1 MPVPT
6 TLLLFGEP
14 RLALGETDGEIC
26 GEIGGGIG
34 GETDREIPEG
44 GKRLV
49 AYAAL
54 RRGRLDRRHAAGT
67 LWPACDDVRAAG
79 NLRSALWRLRAA
91 GLTVL
96 EADKRQV
103 WLHAEVTVDADQ
115 VATWALRLIGG
126 GPASERDEATWR
138 RSRPGLLPGWPDEWV
153 GPHRERLRQRV
164 LHAME
169 ARARALLAAG
179 DLPRALVAARLLAA
193 AEPQRASAQRLL
205 AEVTRSA
212 SSERLPAGR

>member
-1 MPVPT
+1 MPEPT

-14 RLALGETDGEIC
+14 RLAVGESVVTL
-26 GEIGGGIG
+26 
-34 GETDREIPEG
+34 PEG
-44 GKRLV
+44 GKRLI

-54 RRGRLDRRHAAGT
+54 HRGRLDRRHAAGV
-67 LWPACDDVRAAG
+67 LWPGGDDERATG

-91 GLTVL
+91 GLPLL
-96 EADKRQV
+96 EADKRQI
-103 WLHAEVTVDADQ
+103 WLHPGVAIDADQ
-115 VATWALRLIGG
+115 VAAWAQRLIGG
-126 GPASERDEATWR
+126 GPATAQDEAAWR

-179 DLPRALVAARLLAA
+179 DPGRAVAAARLLAA
-193 AEPQRASAQRLL
+193 AEPLRATAHRIL
-205 AEVTRSA
+205 AESLRAAGQSGAARTVEVRFRTR
-212 SSERLPAGR
+212 AGS

>member
-14 RLALGETDGEIC
+14 RLAFGGTDGRC
-26 GEIGGGIG
+26 R
-34 GETDREIPEG
+34 DREIPEG
-44 GKRLV
+44 SKRLI

-54 RRGRLDRRHAAGT
+54 HRGRLDRRRAAGT
-67 LWPACDDVRAAG
+67 LWPCCDDVRAAG

-103 WLHAEVTVDADQ
+103 WLCPGLTVDADR
-115 VATWALRLIGG
+115 VAAWALRLIGG
-126 GPASERDEATWR
+126 GPASDRDEAAWHD
-138 RSRPGLLPGWPDEWV
+138 SRPGLLPGWPEEWA
-153 GPHRERLRQRV
+153 GPPRERLRQRV

-179 DLPRALVAARLLAA
+179 DVNRALAAARLLTA
-193 AEPQRASAQRLL
+193 AEPQRATAHRLL
-205 AEVTRSA
+205 ADATRA
-212 SSERLPAGR
+212 AARR

>member
-14 RLALGETDGEIC
+14 RLAYGETEGEI
-26 GEIGGGIG
+26 
-34 GETDREIPEG
+34 DREIPEG

-54 RRGRLDRRHAAGT
+54 HRGRLDRRHAAGT
-67 LWPACDDVRAAG
+67 LWPACDEMRAAG

-91 GLTVL
+91 GLPVL

-103 WLHAEVTVDADQ
+103 WLNPDVTVDADQ
-115 VATWALRLIGG
+115 VAAWALRLIAG
-126 GPASERDEATWR
+126 GPASERDEATWH
-138 RSRPGLLPGWPDEWV
+138 RSRPGLLPGWPDDWV
-153 GPHRERLRQRV
+153 DPHRERLRQRV

-169 ARARALLAAG
+169 FRARALLAAG
-179 DLPRALVAARLLAA
+179 DVRRALAAARLLVA
-193 AEPQRASAQRLL
+193 AEPQRTTAQRLL
-205 AEVTRSA
+205 AEVSRSA
-212 SSERLPAGR
+212 TSN

>member
-14 RLALGETDGEIC
+14 RLAFGETDG
-26 GEIGGGIG
+26 
-34 GETDREIPEG
+34 REIPEG
-44 GKRLV
+44 GKRLI

-54 RRGRLDRRHAAGT
+54 HRGRLDRRHAAGT
-67 LWPACDDVRAAG
+67 LWPFCDDVRAAG

-91 GLTVL
+91 GLTLL

-103 WLHAEVTVDADQ
+103 WLHPGVTADADQ
-115 VATWALRLIGG
+115 VAAWALRLIDG
-126 GPASERDEATWR
+126 GPVSDRDEATWHR
-138 RSRPGLLPGWPDEWV
+138 CRPGLLPGWPDEWV
-153 GPHRERLRQRV
+153 GPYRERLRQRV

-179 DLPRALVAARLLAA
+179 DPQQALTAARLLIT
-193 AEPQRASAQRLL
+193 AEPHRSTAHHLL
-205 AEVTRSA
+205 AAITRAAGLDSTTAARVA
-212 SSERLPAGR
+212 SPTAAGR

>member
-14 RLALGETDGEIC
+14 RLAFGETDGLL
-26 GEIGGGIG
+26 GEPRLAVGRSF
-34 GETDREIPEG
+34 DREIPEG
-44 GKRLV
+44 SKRLI

-54 RRGRLDRRHAAGT
+54 HRGRLDRRQAAGA
-67 LWPACDDVRAAG
+67 LWPCCDDVRAAG

-103 WLHAEVTVDADQ
+103 WLCAGVTVDADQ
-115 VATWALRLIGG
+115 VAVWALRLIGG
-126 GPASERDEATWR
+126 GPASDRDEAAWHD
-138 RSRPGLLPGWPDEWV
+138 SRPGLLPGWADEWV
-153 GPHRERLRQRV
+153 GPPRERLRQRV

-179 DLPRALVAARLLAA
+179 DEDRALAAARLLTA
-193 AEPQRASAQRLL
+193 AEPRRATAHRLL
-205 AEVTRSA
+205 AEVTHAAAR
-212 SSERLPAGR
+212 R

>member
-14 RLALGETDGEIC
+14 RFAFGETDGRS
-26 GEIGGGIG
+26 
-34 GETDREIPEG
+34 TDGEIPEG
-44 GKRLV
+44 SKRLI

-54 RRGRLDRRHAAGT
+54 HRGRLDRRRAAGT
-67 LWPACDDVRAAG
+67 LWPCCDDVRAAG

-103 WLHAEVTVDADQ
+103 WLRPGVTVDADR
-115 VATWALRLIGG
+115 VATWALRLIDG
-126 GPASERDEATWR
+126 GPASDRDEAAWH
-138 RSRPGLLPGWPDEWV
+138 SSLPGLLPGWPDEWV
-153 GPHRERLRQRV
+153 GPLRERLRQRV

-179 DLPRALVAARLLAA
+179 DVGRALVAARLLTS
-193 AEPQRASAQRLL
+193 AEPQRATALRLL
-205 AEVTRSA
+205 ADVNRTATR
-212 SSERLPAGR
+212 R

>member
-1 MPVPT
+1 MPGPT

-14 RLALGETDGEIC
+14 RLAF
-26 GEIGGGIG
+26 GGTAGPA
-34 GETDREIPEG
+34 RPRLVPEG

-54 RRGRLDRRHAAGT
+54 HHGHLDRRQTAGT

-96 EADKRQV
+96 AADKRQV
-103 WLHAEVTVDADQ
+103 WLHPAVTVDADQ
-115 VATWALRLIGG
+115 VASWALRLIDG
-126 GPASERDEATWR
+126 GPASDRDEAAWL

-169 ARARALLAAG
+169 ARARALLATG
-179 DLPRALVAARLLAA
+179 DLDRALAAARLLTA
-193 AEPQRASAQRLL
+193 AEPQRASAHRLL
-205 AEVTRSA
+205 AAVRRA
-212 SSERLPAGR
+212 AAGR

>member
-1 MPVPT
+1 MPGPT

-14 RLALGETDGEIC
+14 RLAF
-26 GEIGGGIG
+26 GGPA
-34 GETDREIPEG
+34 RSCAVPEG

-54 RRGRLDRRHAAGT
+54 RRGPLDRRHTAGT
-67 LWPACDDVRAAG
+67 LWPSCDEGRAAG

-96 EADKRQV
+96 EADHRQV
-103 WLHAEVTVDADQ
+103 WLHPAVAVDADQ
-115 VATWALRLIGG
+115 VAAWALRLIDG
-126 GPASERDEATWR
+126 GPVSDRDEAAWH
-138 RSRPGLLPGWPDEWV
+138 RSRPGLLPGWPDDWV

-169 ARARALLAAG
+169 ARVRTLLAAG
-179 DLPRALVAARLLAA
+179 DLDRALAAARLLTA
-193 AEPQRASAQRLL
+193 AEPQRASARRLL
-205 AEVTRSA
+205 DAARRVTSDR
-212 SSERLPAGR
+212 

>member
-14 RLALGETDGEIC
+14 RLAFGETAGR
-26 GEIGGGIG
+26 
-34 GETDREIPEG
+34 REIPEG
-44 GKRLV
+44 GKRLI

-54 RRGRLDRRHAAGT
+54 HRGRLDRRHAAGT
-67 LWPACDDVRAAG
+67 LWPLCDDVRAAG
-79 NLRSALWRLRAA
+79 NLRSALWRLHAA
-91 GLTVL
+91 GLDVL

-103 WLHAEVTVDADQ
+103 WLHPGVAVDADQ
-115 VATWALRLIGG
+115 VAVWAVRLIDG
-126 GPASERDEATWR
+126 GPVSEGDEATWH

-153 GPHRERLRQRV
+153 GPYRERLRQRV

-179 DLPRALVAARLLAA
+179 DTHRALAAARLLAI
-193 AEPQRASAQRLL
+193 AEPHRATARRLLTDTTRAASA
-205 AEVTRSA
+205 
-212 SSERLPAGR
+212 

>member
-1 MPVPT
+1 MPGPT

-14 RLALGETDGEIC
+14 RLLFGETS
-26 GEIGGGIG
+26 GGTHGATSG
-34 GETDREIPEG
+34 PPVCEIPAG
-44 GKRLV
+44 GRRLI

-54 RRGRLDRRHAAGT
+54 HRCRLDRRHAAGT
-67 LWPACDDVRAAG
+67 LWPVCDDVRAAG

-96 EADKRQV
+96 ESDKRQV
-103 WLHAEVTVDADQ
+103 WLHPDVTVDADQ
-115 VATWALRLIGG
+115 VAAWALRLIDG
-126 GPASERDEATWR
+126 GPASDRDEATWH

-169 ARARALLAAG
+169 ARASALLTAG
-179 DLPRALVAARLLAA
+179 DLDRALAAARLLTA
-193 AEPQRASAQRLL
+193 AEPQRATTHRLL
-205 AEVTRSA
+205 TAITRA
-212 SSERLPAGR
+212 AVAR

>member
-1 MPVPT
+1 M
-6 TLLLFGEP
+6 LLLFGEP
-14 RLALGETDGEIC
+14 RLAFGEADGP
-26 GEIGGGIG
+26 GG
-34 GETDREIPEG
+34 RELPAG
-44 GKRLV
+44 GKRLI

-54 RRGRLDRRHAAGT
+54 HRGHLDRRHAAGA

-79 NLRSALWRLRAA
+79 NLRSALWRLREA

-103 WLHAEVTVDADQ
+103 WLHPGVTVDADQ
-115 VATWALRLIGG
+115 VAVWALRLIDG
-126 GPASERDEATWR
+126 GPASDRDEATWQ

-169 ARARALLAAG
+169 ARARTLLAAG
-179 DLPRALVAARLLAA
+179 DPGRAVTAARLLAA
-193 AEPQRASAQRLL
+193 AEPLRATAHRIL
-205 AEVTRSA
+205 AESLRAAGQSGAARTVEVRFRTR
-212 SSERLPAGR
+212 AGS